1 MRGEIR
7 RNERLHETTAM
18 KIICVKIHKWVLLK
32 IHACTNQKSF
42 WINDVNDA
50 QID

>member
-18 KIICVKIHKWVLLK
+18 KIFCVKILLR

-42 WINDVNDA
+42 WIKDVNDA